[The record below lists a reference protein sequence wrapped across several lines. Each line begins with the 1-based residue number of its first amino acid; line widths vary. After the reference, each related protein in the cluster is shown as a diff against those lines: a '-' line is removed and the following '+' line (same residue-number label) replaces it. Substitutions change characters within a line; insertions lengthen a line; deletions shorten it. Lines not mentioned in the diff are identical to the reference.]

1 MEFIMNNFDLFD
13 EKRFIKE
20 NFDGYDYYFY
30 ASFLLKMDYSSR
42 KEFIRELK
50 GTSIEELFSS
60 DKLLFV
66 HNAINEFQ
74 TKIGFNNYDMI
85 IYPDIS
91 YNYLVRYCI
100 DLINKWLKIKN
111 ANTKLFEITKTDPKL
126 IYIENDEQNKN
137 IEKAEKYLTDIHNL
151 DYFSIAKNG
160 HSYRRY
166 VRNFLET
173 SNLEFVIKLKQADEN
188 TKILIF
194 DDINST
200 GSTLREIFRVLKAI
214 NDKLEYNIYT
224 IIGKRNETIM
234 D

>member
-1 MEFIMNNFDLFD
+1 MNYFDLFD

-30 ASFLLKMDYSSR
+30 VGFLTKMDYSSR
-42 KEFIRELK
+42 KEFIRGLK

-60 DKLLFV
+60 DKLLFI

-91 YNYLVRYCI
+91 HNYLVRYCI

-126 IYIENDEQNKN
+126 IYIENDEYNKN
-137 IEKAEKYLTDIHNL
+137 IEKAEIYLKDIHTL
-151 DYFSIAKNG
+151 EYFSISKNG
-160 HSYRRY
+160 HSYRKY
-166 VRNFLET
+166 VRNFLEIRD
-173 SNLEFVIKLKQADEN
+173 LDFVLKLKQANDK

-200 GSTLREIFRVLKAI
+200 GSTLREIFRVLKSI
-214 NDKLEYNIYT
+214 NDKLVYNIYT